1 MLHAFVTT
9 QKGSLMLPI
18 VLRYGIISAIILLV
32 TGLLG
37 HMIIGSET
45 NYDAMMVVGFTSMF
59 LAFIM
64 VYLGIRAAKKKNV
77 DGTIGFRS
85 AFVVGLLISLFA
97 TVMWVVTW
105 EITLA
110 TSMPDFMEKYT
121 AKSIADLRASGASAQ
136 EVQAATIAGAESV
149 ESFKQP
155 LYRIPMVAL
164 EIFPIGIIVALIGAA
179 VESRKSRRE
188 P

>member
-1 MLHAFVTT
+1 
-9 QKGSLMLPI
+9 MLPI
-18 VLRYGIISAIILLV
+18 VLRYGILSAIIPLV

-37 HMIIGSET
+37 QMIVGSET
-45 NYDAMMVVGFTSMF
+45 NYDAMMVIGFTSMF

-64 VYLGIRAAKKKNV
+64 VYLGIRAARKKNA
-77 DGTIGFRS
+77 DGKIGFRS
-85 AFVVGLLISLFA
+85 AFVIGLLISLFA

-121 AKSIADLRASGASAQ
+121 AKSLADLRASGASAQ

-179 VESRKSRRE
+179 VESRRSRRE